1 MFGLL
6 GGGSGFIGTAI
17 RRLLLQ
23 RGHGVMLV
31 SRTAGKDK
39 ITWDQLREDGLPEC
53 DAVVSLS
60 GENILNPL
68 KRWTE
73 SFKQEVTDSRV
84 KTTAALAKAITEASK
99 PPKVFV
105 STSGVGY
112 YPPSLTAEYTEDSP
126 GGDADFLSRL
136 CTVWENSAK
145 LPDSHSHVKQVIVR
159 TGVVLG
165 RDGGAIQQMIWPFW
179 LGVGG
184 VMGSGSQYFAWI
196 HIDDIAGIFVHAIE
210 SPDPPSILNGV
221 APTPITNREFTKAF
235 GSVLCRPTILPVPSF
250 AINLAFGTERA
261 AMLLDG
267 QKVLPKQ
274 TLECGY
280 EFQFPTIEKALKN
293 ITS

>member
-1 MFGLL
+1 MFVLL
-6 GGGSGFIGTAI
+6 GGGSGFVGTAI

-23 RGHGVMLV
+23 RGHSVQLV
-31 SRTAGKDK
+31 SRSAGKDK
-39 ITWDQLREDGLPEC
+39 ITWNQLRKEGLPEC

-68 KRWTE
+68 RRWTE

-84 KTTAALAKAITEASK
+84 KTTAALAKAIADASK

-112 YPPSLTAEYTEDSP
+112 YTPSLTAEYTEDSP
-126 GGDADFLSRL
+126 GGDSDFLARL
-136 CTVWENSAK
+136 CTEWENSAK
-145 LPDSHSHVKQVIVR
+145 LPDSHSHVRQVIIR

-184 VMGSGSQYFAWI
+184 IMGSGNQYFPWI

-210 SPDPPSILNGV
+210 SPNCPPVLNGT
-221 APTPITNREFTKAF
+221 APTPVTNREFTKAF
-235 GSVLCRPTILPVPSF
+235 GSALCRPTVLPAPGF
-250 AINLAFGTERA
+250 AINWAFGAERA
-261 AMLLDG
+261 VMLLEG
-267 QKVLPKQ
+267 QKVLPKR
-274 TLECGY
+274 TLESGY
-280 EFQFPTIEKALKN
+280 EFQYPTIEQALKN
-293 ITS
+293 VTS